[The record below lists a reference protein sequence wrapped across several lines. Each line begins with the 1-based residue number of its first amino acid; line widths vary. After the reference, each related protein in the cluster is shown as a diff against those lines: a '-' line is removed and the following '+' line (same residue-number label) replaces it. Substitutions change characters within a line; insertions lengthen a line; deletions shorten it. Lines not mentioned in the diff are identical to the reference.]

1 MTTKFD
7 LGSNTGG
14 LSLLDMINE
23 PNFWKVPRLT
33 QEFILD
39 PVQADVKVSL
49 NADVNA
55 PEYFYD
61 VWKLFSQLGWKFV
74 AQHQFDVCSSSF

>member
-1 MTTKFD
+1 
-7 LGSNTGG
+7 
-14 LSLLDMINE
+14 MINE

-55 PEYFYD
+55 SEYFYD
-61 VWKLFSQLGWKFV
+61 VWKLSQLGWKFV